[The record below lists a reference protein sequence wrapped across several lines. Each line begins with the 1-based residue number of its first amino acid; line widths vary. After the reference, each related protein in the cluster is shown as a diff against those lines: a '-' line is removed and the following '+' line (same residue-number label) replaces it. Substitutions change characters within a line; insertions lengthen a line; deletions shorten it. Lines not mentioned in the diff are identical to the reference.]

1 VNKKQDLINIRH
13 NAGRFFY
20 RRKKVTKIS
29 DIIAKLRKLKVIY
42 IYSRHDKKHCIKLN
56 NTIILTA
63 DSKLELL
70 ELIKKNLK

>member
-1 VNKKQDLINIRH
+1 M
-13 NAGRFFY
+13 
-20 RRKKVTKIS
+20 TKIS